1 MDVPGKMDDSLSR
14 LTSYLSRSFAGG
26 NGTGTVICQTMRGLL
41 DAKVTHLFS
50 LLLLGILA
58 LLCGCD
64 GRQIRPQRRSRPR
77 MLGIDTGNAEADR
90 EAEMWLM
97 ALIGVLVAAVP
108 IALLSPSLG
117 FRKDHINSS

>member
-1 MDVPGKMDDSLSR
+1 
-14 LTSYLSRSFAGG
+14 
-26 NGTGTVICQTMRGLL
+26 MRGLL

-50 LLLLGILA
+50 LLLLLGILA

-64 GRQIRPQRRSRPR
+64 GRQIRPQRRTRPR

-117 FRKDHINSS
+117 FRKDHRNSS

>member
-1 MDVPGKMDDSLSR
+1 
-14 LTSYLSRSFAGG
+14 
-26 NGTGTVICQTMRGLL
+26 
-41 DAKVTHLFS
+41 
-50 LLLLGILA
+50 
-58 LLCGCD
+58 
-64 GRQIRPQRRSRPR
+64 

-117 FRKDHINSS
+117 FKRRKRRDLRGGDLIEDYVFGLVLEERRGEVPDPWDEANGDQ